1 MSRREEARRLLQQLG
16 DAACEAARVDCPEE
30 RRRALR
36 REAQALLVRL
46 EALED
51 ERLREETAARYPEE
65 DE

>member
-1 MSRREEARRLLQQLG
+1 MSRKEEVRRLLQQLG

-36 REAQALLVRL
+36 REAQALLARL